1 MKKLIAV
8 ATIAVAGLTVGGTA
22 FAGETTGGPRPKPT
36 PISDFGHAQSICAFS
51 GLNDVPGGDILRD
64 PITDLPVLDP
74 ITGQP
79 VIDPLSVGKVQNWG
93 HTQRIAKSLLT
104 PAEFAAA
111 KAENKPGVT
120 CNGRTGIVAV
130 VTGG

>member
-8 ATIAVAGLTVGGTA
+8 ATIAMAGLTVGGTT
-22 FAGETTGGPRPKPT
+22 FAGEITGGPNPKPT
-36 PISDFGHAQSICAFS
+36 PIDDFGHAQSICAFS
-51 GLNDVPGGDILRD
+51 GQNDVPEGDID
-64 PITDLPVLDP
+64 PD
-74 ITGQP
+74 TGE
-79 VIDPLSVGKVQNWG
+79 IDPLSVGKVQNWG
-93 HTQRIAKSLLT
+93 HTQATAKALLT
-104 PAEFAAA
+104 PEEFAAA